1 MNKREFIWLVIRFI
15 GVFWLIMA
23 FCAVV
28 KIPFLG
34 VSLFT
39 FLPASMEYSSS
50 MLTSLILSAT
60 LAGQIAIVL
69 FAAYLLFYGRFIFGI
84 VNRTS
89 GNCHENSLRREDYVV
104 ILVRFA
110 GVWWLWLIAKEVGRQ
125 LSAFVS
131 LMVLRFFF
139 DLNDISDAHGEEL
152 LDLLEGVSGAHLWIR
167 AANIVIY
174 VIFAWYFLKKGKLII
189 RLFCRR
195 WLGENSS
202 QPVATSTV
210 EQASEIN

>member
-15 GVFWLIMA
+15 GVFWLIRA
-23 FCAVV
+23 FRAVIM
-28 KIPFLG
+28 IPALG
-34 VSLFT
+34 VTMALL
-39 FLPASMEYSSS
+39 LPVHMGDSS
-50 MLTSLILSAT
+50 MLTSLILIAT

-104 ILVRFA
+104 ILVRFM
-110 GVWWLWLIAKEVGRQ
+110 GVWWLWLTLKEVGGQ

-131 LMVLRFFF
+131 LMLLRFFF

-152 LDLLEGVSGAHLWIR
+152 VSE
-167 AANIVIY
+167 
-174 VIFAWYFLKKGKLII
+174 K
-189 RLFCRR
+189 
-195 WLGENSS
+195 
-202 QPVATSTV
+202 
-210 EQASEIN
+210 